1 MDELADL
8 AARIF
13 RAQPFTALLGAE
25 LSGVGADWAEITVVN
40 RLELQQ
46 QHGFV
51 HGGVISYLAD
61 NTLTFAGGMA
71 LQGDAVTSGY
81 TIDYLRPATG
91 EKLVARATAVSVS
104 RRRAVCRCSVHA
116 VTGEQR
122 VLVAVAQGSIAAV
135 SAGSG
140 E

>member
-1 MDELADL
+1 VDELVQL
-8 AARIF
+8 ATRIF
-13 RAQPFTALLGAE
+13 RAQPFTALLRAE
-25 LSGVGADWAEITVVN
+25 LSGVGSDWAEITVAN
-40 RLELQQ
+40 RDELQQ

-51 HGGVISYLAD
+51 HGGVVSYLAD

-116 VTGEQR
+116 VPRGDR
-122 VLVAVAQGSIAAV
+122 FLVAVAQGTITAV
-135 SAGSG
+135 SADPAG
-140 E
+140 

>member
-1 MDELADL
+1 MDELVRL
-8 AARIF
+8 ATRIF

-25 LSGVGADWAEITVVN
+25 LSGVGADWAEITVTN
-40 RLELQQ
+40 RQELQQ
-46 QHGFV
+46 QHGFI
-51 HGGVISYLAD
+51 HGGVVSYLAD

-116 VTGEQR
+116 VTGGAR
-122 VLVAVAQGSIAAV
+122 VLVAVAQGTIAAV
-135 SAGSG
+135 SANPA

>member
-1 MDELADL
+1 MDELVQL
-8 AARIF
+8 ATRIF

-25 LSGVGADWAEITVVN
+25 LSGVGADWAEITVTN
-40 RLELQQ
+40 REELRQ

-51 HGGVISYLAD
+51 HGGVVSYLVD
-61 NTLTFAGGMA
+61 NSLTFAGGMA

-91 EKLVARATAVSVS
+91 ETLVARASAVSVS

-116 VTGEQR
+116 VTGGER
-122 VLVAVAQGSIAAV
+122 VLVAVAQGTIAAV
-135 SAGSG
+135 SATPA

>member
-1 MDELADL
+1 VDELTSL
-8 AARIF
+8 ATRIF
-13 RAQPFTALLGAE
+13 RAQPFTVLLGAE
-25 LSGVGADWAEITVVN
+25 LSGVGEDWAEITVAN
-40 RLELQQ
+40 RVDLQQ

-71 LQGDAVTSGY
+71 LGGDAVTSGY

-91 EKLVARATAVSVS
+91 ETLVARAAAVSVS

-116 VTGEQR
+116 VTGGER
-122 VLVAVAQGSIAAV
+122 VLVAVAQGTIAAV

-140 E
+140 G

>member
-1 MDELADL
+1 MDELVQL
-8 AARIF
+8 ATRIF

-25 LSGVGADWAEITVVN
+25 LSGVGADWAEITVTN
-40 RLELQQ
+40 REELQQ
-46 QHGFV
+46 QHGFI
-51 HGGVISYLAD
+51 HGGVVSYLAD

-71 LQGDAVTSGY
+71 LRSDAVTSGY
-81 TIDYLRPATG
+81 TIDYLRPATA

-116 VTGEQR
+116 VTGGER
-122 VLVAVAQGSIAAV
+122 VLVAVAQGTIAAV
-135 SAGSG
+135 SANPA